1 MHNRIHVHTLR
12 ALGMSSFSSEMIP
25 RRTPLVSSISFSPL
39 FDNEHFGGNVD
50 TDLGLSRAC
59 SFSIVLSVNK
69 RAIHDHMKD
78 HMKEVRNLL
87 ITGSPHACTLTFSSY
102 VINTNNYWS
111 TVFIEHNTSRMKTAW
126 VLGAAY
132 HVRGGC
138 RH

>member
-1 MHNRIHVHTLR
+1 M
-12 ALGMSSFSSEMIP
+12 
-25 RRTPLVSSISFSPL
+25 
-39 FDNEHFGGNVD
+39 D

-111 TVFIEHNTSRMKTAW
+111 TVFIEHNTCMMKTAW
-126 VLGAAY
+126 VLGAAH
-132 HVRGGC
+132 HVGGC
-138 RH
+138 RN